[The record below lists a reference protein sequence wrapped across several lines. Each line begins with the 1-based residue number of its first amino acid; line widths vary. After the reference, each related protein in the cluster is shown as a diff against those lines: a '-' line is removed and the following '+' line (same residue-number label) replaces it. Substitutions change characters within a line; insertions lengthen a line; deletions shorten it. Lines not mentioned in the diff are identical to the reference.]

1 MRNLR
6 LACLILF
13 FTAILPGCASFLA
26 GQIVKGGGSQV
37 SGNFDWT
44 VDEPVCD
51 NLEHCVPVTRLR
63 QQLPDSENHSLTL
76 KFDFYIN
83 QNHKIWFFEAPA
95 DSQQPKPLENDLI
108 VLFAGYNQPAQILT
122 LHQQWLHKITGAEVW
137 VVPGAEQAER
147 FSFGLNYVS
156 PLVGEISRRQPKN
169 VHLVGFSMGALA
181 AEGVMEHIDNGRLYL
196 IAPMTD
202 FRLAVNSLWNSVYK
216 NKVYTSLIGDETV
229 EEAVDIVYQRA
240 GKTEQDTELVRRIER
255 LKGPAIIYA
264 SHNDKVTPAAAWTR
278 INSDALQLKT
288 YRQMSHPE
296 MLALFRQD
304 LLQDFISDLLGHTID
319 ASDTD
324 ILGILCDGNDIE
336 CLNHLSADDNE
347 SGD

>member
-6 LACLILF
+6 LACFILF
-13 FTAILPGCASFLA
+13 ITAILPGCASFLA
-26 GQIVKGGGSQV
+26 DQIAKGGGSQV
-37 SGNFDWT
+37 SGSFAWT
-44 VDEPVCD
+44 VEEPVCD
-51 NLEHCVPVTRLR
+51 NFGHCVPVTRLR
-63 QQLPDSENHSLTL
+63 QQLPDNENHSVTL

-108 VLFAGYNQPAQILT
+108 VLFAGYNQPTQILT

-156 PLVGEISRRQPKN
+156 PLVGEISRRHPQN

-181 AEGVMEHIDNGRLYL
+181 AAGVMEHIDYGRLYL

-202 FRLAVNSLWNSVYK
+202 FRLAVNALWNTAYK
-216 NKVYTSLIGDETV
+216 NKFYTLLIGNETI
-229 EEAVDIVYQRA
+229 EKAVDIVYQRA
-240 GKTEQDTELVRRIER
+240 GKTEQDTELVRRIEH
-255 LKGPAIIYA
+255 LQGPAIIYA
-264 SHNDKVTPAAAWTR
+264 SHDDKVTPAAAWLPIKR
-278 INSDALQLKT
+278 DASQFKS
-288 YRQMSHPE
+288 YRQMNHPE

-304 LLQDFISDLLGHTID
+304 LLQDFISDLLGRAITT
-319 ASDTD
+319 ADTD
-324 ILGILCDGNDIE
+324 ILGILCDGNDMG
-336 CLNHLSADDNE
+336 CLSRLPADDE